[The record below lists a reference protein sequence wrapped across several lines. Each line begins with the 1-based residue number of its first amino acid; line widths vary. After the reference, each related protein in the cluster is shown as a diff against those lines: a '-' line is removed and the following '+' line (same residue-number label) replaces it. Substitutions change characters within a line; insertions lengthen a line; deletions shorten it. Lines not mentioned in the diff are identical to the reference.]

1 MQEARIAYFWR
12 MQAQS
17 PPAALPTV
25 LNDRR
30 TINGWALFDWAN
42 SAYALVISSA
52 IFPAYYVSVTADQIP
67 VGSFTISNSALYAYA
82 VSFAYV
88 VIALLSPVLSG
99 VADASGRKKF
109 FLKLFTTLGSLSC
122 ISLFFFQGMDD
133 ITLGTAGFILATIGF
148 TGGLVFYNA
157 YLPEIASEDRFD
169 RISAKGFA
177 FGYIGSV
184 LLLIGNLAVI
194 MNSEALGLP
203 SQGVATRL
211 AFLSVG
217 FWWLGFAQ
225 ITFHRLP
232 ADRKGR
238 FANHTL
244 RKGFSELRKVWHQL
258 KAMPNLKRFLIA
270 FFFYSAGVQTVLY
283 MAATFAE
290 KELHFETTSL
300 ILLILTLQLV
310 AIAGAFLFAR
320 MSEKFGNKL
329 ALMTMLLIWM
339 GICIAGYYTYSQQL
353 FYIIAAFVGLVMG
366 GIQSLSRSSYSKLVP
381 AETPDRTSFFSFYD
395 VLEKSAI
402 VIGTFSW
409 GAMEELTGGMRPAI
423 LTLIVFFFL
432 GMNILVR
439 VRIQRD
445 EPIPD

>member
-1 MQEARIAYFWR
+1 
-12 MQAQS
+12 MQAHT
-17 PPAALPTV
+17 PAAAGPAA

-42 SAYALVISSA
+42 SSYALVISSA

-67 VGSFTISNSALYAYA
+67 IGRFTISNSALYAYA

-88 VIALLSPVLSG
+88 VIALLSPILSG

-109 FLKLFTTLGSLSC
+109 FLKVFTTLGSISC
-122 ISLFFFQGMDD
+122 ITLFFFKGMDE
-133 ITLGTAGFILATIGF
+133 IALGTAGFILATIGF

-169 RISAKGFA
+169 RISARGFA

-184 LLLIGNLAVI
+184 LLLIMNLAVI
-194 MNSEALGLP
+194 MNYEALGLP
-203 SQGVATRL
+203 SRGVATRL
-211 AFLSVG
+211 AFVAVG
-217 FWWLGFAQ
+217 IWWLGFAQ

-232 ADRKGR
+232 ADRKER
-238 FANHTL
+238 FARHAL
-244 RKGFSELRKVWHQL
+244 RKGFSELRKVWQQL
-258 KAMPNLKRFLIA
+258 KDMPNLKRFLLA
-270 FFFYSAGVQTVLY
+270 FFCYSAGVQTVLY

-290 KELHFETTSL
+290 KELGFETTNL

-310 AIAGAFLFAR
+310 AIGGAYLFAR

-339 GICIAGYYTYSQQL
+339 SICIAGYYTYSQQQ
-353 FYIIAAFVGLVMG
+353 FYLIAAFVGLVMG

-381 AETPDRTSFFSFYD
+381 ADTPDRTSFFSFYD

-402 VIGTFSW
+402 VIGTFTW

-423 LTLIVFFFL
+423 LTLIIFFFL
-432 GMNILVR
+432 GMNILTR

-445 EPIPD
+445 EPIPV